1 MATYIDAIEVKLY
14 SLRYDV
20 IQYIPDLLGRLGKAE
35 RPCKSGTVNGDLVNH
50 VTWRQT
56 TWHDVKPRGMIIK
69 HGFKTRDTM

>member
-50 VTWRQT
+50 VT
-56 TWHDVKPRGMIIK
+56 
-69 HGFKTRDTM
+69 